1 MRLPPA
7 GGVKFRAEKRAREE
21 VEMKI
26 TKMMLVVLAAGVSTP
41 AIAQQNPLPSSGTF
55 KIHTGYKGTNLETI
69 QFGDKRVYNSGIFW
83 GVSFNDAGS
92 GPLHLATLVCPLAG
106 ETINGAGLA
115 GGVCAWTDTDGDN
128 IFITYNDAKLSGG
141 TLEGINQI
149 TGGTGKFKGITGTA
163 PFQCKFLNDKGQ
175 AVCYQQFEYKLGK
188 Q

>member
-1 MRLPPA
+1 M
-7 GGVKFRAEKRAREE
+7 
-21 VEMKI
+21 
-26 TKMMLVVLAAGVSTP
+26 
-41 AIAQQNPLPSSGTF
+41 
-55 KIHTGYKGTNLETI
+55 
-69 QFGDKRVYNSGIFW
+69 
-83 GVSFNDAGS
+83 SFNDAGS